1 MTTKISWNEFNKMPY
16 DTFEWEGIDG
26 SRVLTHFVP
35 TRDYNKAAVE
45 GGTETEHF
53 TTYNGYINP
62 SQMKGAWARYS
73 QKYLNEEVLCSFG
86 FGDGGGGPTKDMLE
100 NQRRLAK
107 GLPGMPRTKM
117 STAKEFFHVLDK
129 HVTDKKYLPTWVGE
143 LYLEYHRG
151 TYTSMAKKQKVQP
164 ESRICISE
172 RRNVR
177 NAGCTDRRRCISG
190 KRAA

>member
-1 MTTKISWNEFNKMPY
+1 M
-16 DTFEWEGIDG
+16 
-26 SRVLTHFVP
+26 
-35 TRDYNKAAVE
+35 
-45 GGTETEHF
+45 GTIQPE
-53 TTYNGYINP
+53 
-62 SQMKGAWARYS
+62 
-73 QKYLNEEVLCSFG
+73 YLNEEVLCSFG

-151 TYTSMAKKQKVQP
+151 TYTSMARNKKFNRKAEFAYQNEEMYAMLDAQTAGGAYP
-164 ESRICISE
+164 EKELHEAGRSSCVTSSTIFCRDLRSKKYMMIPKLNMKESLQRI
-172 RRNVR
+172 
-177 NAGCTDRRRCISG
+177 
-190 KRAA
+190 KH

>member
-1 MTTKISWNEFNKMPY
+1 
-16 DTFEWEGIDG
+16 
-26 SRVLTHFVP
+26 
-35 TRDYNKAAVE
+35 
-45 GGTETEHF
+45 
-53 TTYNGYINP
+53 
-62 SQMKGAWARYS
+62 MKGAWARYS

-143 LYLEYHRG
+143 LYLEYH
-151 TYTSMAKKQKVQP
+151 
-164 ESRICISE
+164 
-172 RRNVR
+172 
-177 NAGCTDRRRCISG
+177 
-190 KRAA
+190 